1 MTNQQEIVKAV
12 VSVIFKNIKGT
23 SFVGVRN
30 YTSKSSGNEVSNQ
43 TFLVGVNRVKR
54 LEQDL
59 EALTNFDVAP
69 VASKYGEV
77 VAREAHLELIIS
89 LQKVLAPES
98 VKAILRA
105 QNDKTINR
113 SDGQKDAYIW
123 LNAGLKMHKE
133 TGDIYVDGY
142 CVNKTVLV
150 AGEAKEDRRKDK
162 TKAKDLIKKL
172 ADLKDR
178 KYRCFKVGNKATL
191 KLQGVTL
198 PW

>member
-1 MTNQQEIVKAV
+1 MSNQSTIVNAV

-30 YTSKSSGNEVSNQ
+30 YTSKSSGDQVSNQ

-59 EALTNFDVAP
+59 VALTNFNVAP
-69 VASKYGEV
+69 VAKLYGQA
-77 VAREAHLELIIS
+77 VADKAKLDLMIS
-89 LQKVLAPES
+89 LQKVLAPDN
-98 VKAILRA
+98 VKEMLRA
-105 QNDKTINR
+105 QGDKTIRR
-113 SDGQKDAYIW
+113 SDGQKDAYTW
-123 LNAGLKMHKE
+123 LNAGLKLHNV

-142 CVNKTVLV
+142 CINKTVLV
-150 AGEAKEDRRKDK
+150 EGTPQADIRKDL

-191 KLQGVTL
+191 KLQGITL